1 MQGGVYEL
9 CPQPKSLKTLLI
21 MKYWE
26 AKNGKNIYGF
36 GREYSGAFVL
46 CFGLANRH
54 CIPGAG
60 EGEQIRSISRNAV
73 YRNVSTTNGDSM
85 DNWMDIHVDTF
96 HRLGDFNVDMDFGT
110 NPVVDTDVQGV
121 SGGEV

>member
-1 MQGGVYEL
+1 MPPTEKFKNPFNNEIL
-9 CPQPKSLKTLLI
+9 
-21 MKYWE
+21 E